1 MNKSICQT
9 FARQGSGKWKKIY
22 IQPPIF
28 LLLGEGVAKLNWI
41 LELITILLNFT
52 QWEDISGPVK
62 EPVNIFVCP
71 CYSVAFSQ
79 FFCSQDPDYRKM
91 AVVDIHAW

>member
-9 FARQGSGKWKKIY
+9 FARQGSGKLKKIY

-28 LLLGEGVAKLNWI
+28 LLLGVHRGGEVELNSWI
-41 LELITILLNFT
+41 DHHYGMWNFT

-62 EPVNIFVCP
+62 EPVDIFVCP
-71 CYSVAFSQ
+71 C
-79 FFCSQDPDYRKM
+79 
-91 AVVDIHAW
+91 